1 MNSELIILFIWY
13 SLIPI
18 SIVGYGLFFQK
29 IILKDIVNFN
39 VGYLGLLGIFL
50 LILYSYLSNLFIP
63 HSKIHNTVIIIFGLV
78 VFFINFFFNKI
89 QKKEIKFFYLILFL
103 MFVSI
108 LIFKNHDDF
117 EYYHFPY
124 TYLLTQNDLIIGIGN
139 FGHGFRTQS
148 SIFYLNSLFYLPLVD
163 YYLFNLGA
171 VLILFFSNLIFINY
185 IFDNYS
191 IKNFQFEKVYLKYL
205 CLLSFI
211 FVNIFF
217 YRISEH
223 GTDRSSQILIF
234 ILLIEVIY
242 FLNLKKVLQK
252 RLIYIYLL
260 CALVISFKPF
270 YLLYLLIFL
279 PLFIHVMRNK
289 KKFYGSIIFF
299 IKQKFFFIFSLFI
312 TIVLI
317 TNIFNTGCLVY
328 PIYFT
333 CIENF
338 SWSIPIDQVK
348 QMNNW
353 YELWSKAGATP
364 NFRVLNPD
372 EYILNLNWVSNW
384 FNNYFFTKVSDL
396 LVGLLFLSSLVF
408 ILFNKNSK
416 KKLNNLKYF
425 KVLYILIFIL
435 FIEWFFNHPAL
446 RYGGYVLFALF
457 FFLPLTYKLNLS
469 SIKSKSFISKSLI
482 LIIITISIFII
493 RNSLRI
499 NDEYKKYNYNPFKNT
514 FYVINNKHLR
524 IEKKLDKILIKN
536 NFCKNNKDVNQ
547 CLGEINKKSEKLGK
561 TIIENN

>member
-1 MNSELIILFIWY
+1 MSSELIILFIWY

-39 VGYLGLLGIFL
+39 IGYLGLLGIFL

-78 VFFINFFFNKI
+78 IFFINFFFNKI
-89 QKKEIKFFYLILFL
+89 QKEQIKFFYLILFL

-148 SIFYLNSLFYLPLVD
+148 SIFYLNSLFYLPLID

-171 VLILFFSNLIFINY
+171 VLILFFSNLIFLNY

-191 IKNFQFEKVYLKYL
+191 IKNFQFEKINLKYL

-242 FLNLKKVLQK
+242 FLNLKKILQK
-252 RLIYIYLL
+252 RLINIYLL

-289 KKFYGSIIFF
+289 KKFYASIIFF

-364 NFRVLNPD
+364 NFRVLDPD

-408 ILFNKNSK
+408 IIFNKNSK

-425 KVLYILIFIL
+425 KVLYFLIFIL
-435 FIEWFFNHPAL
+435 FLEWFFNHPAL

-469 SIKSKSFISKSLI
+469 SIKPKSFISKSLI

-524 IEKKLDKILIKN
+524 IEKKLDKILTKN

-547 CLGEINKKSEKLGK
+547 CLGDINKKSEKLGK